1 MAALLDGAAPAAA
14 AAEAG
19 FGGCAVVGD
28 LGCDLVDDLEIA
40 VAIAAGSRGES
51 GECKSGDGD
60 GC

>member
-19 FGGCAVVGD
+19 FSGCAVVGD
-28 LGCDLVDDLEIA
+28 LGCDFDLETA
-40 VAIAAGSRGES
+40 VAIAADSRGES